1 MGRVLEK
8 QSKVGVVGSKE
19 HFLRQAG
26 ASRAVHCECPGR
38 SAPRTLPVPAVQSSL
53 DFTSVAVA
61 DCLLPTSRRLVPYL
75 DANFTLLTNCR
86 YCLNGQL
93 VDDHL
98 VISEETGRI
107 LYRTG
112 YIGGDICDLEGHI
125 VAPGFLELQTY
136 GANGFRFTDFEN
148 QQEYDQKLQSTA
160 EYYLTQG
167 VTGFWATIPT
177 VAPDTFQQI
186 LPSLN
191 PKAHP
196 SFQGATVLG
205 AHAYNPDLRQT
216 PILVGPSP
224 PPSLKHL
231 TLSPSAS
238 TTPLIPSLRN
248 ASLTVSLAPQS
259 EGSGSVKE
267 SAFLTGISALAAGAT
282 GLSASSMPTMNWRA
296 GGDDSLVGLVTIP
309 PSSDPQPPFY
319 GLVADGAHVS
329 PSTAALLFRANQS
342 RAMLVSSADPASA
355 SSSSSSSTIS
365 LAQSVRN
372 LMAWTGCSVAE
383 AVRCCTENVAAFM
396 GVDGFEVPGM
406 PPALG
411 SAASGKGGPGVGVL
425 KQGRRADLVVL
436 SDEGEVLQTWIA
448 GRKAWEREGG
458 L

>member
-1 MGRVLEK
+1 MTDN
-8 QSKVGVVGSKE
+8 Q
-19 HFLRQAG
+19 
-26 ASRAVHCECPGR
+26 
-38 SAPRTLPVPAVQSSL
+38 
-53 DFTSVAVA
+53 
-61 DCLLPTSRRLVPYL
+61 
-75 DANFTLLTNCR
+75 FTLLTNCR

-93 VDDHL
+93 VEDHL

-148 QQEYDQKLQSTA
+148 QQQYDQKLQNTA
-160 EYYLTQG
+160 EYYVTQG

-191 PKAHP
+191 PKAHHDLR
-196 SFQGATVLG
+196 GATVLG

-231 TLSPSAS
+231 TFPPSAS
-238 TTPLIPSLRN
+238 TTPLIPSLRS

-259 EGSGSVKE
+259 GDAGSVKE
-267 SAFLTGISALAAGAT
+267 NAFSTGMSALAAGAT
-282 GLSASSMPTMNWRA
+282 GLSASSMPTMNWRS
-296 GGDDSLVGLVTIP
+296 GGDDSLVGLITLP
-309 PSSDPQPPFY
+309 PSSEPRAPFY
-319 GLVADGAHVS
+319 GLVADGEHVA
-329 PSTAALLFRANQS
+329 PATAALLFRANQA
-342 RAMLVSSADPASA
+342 RAMLVSSADPNSA
-355 SSSSSSSTIS
+355 SSSSLS
-365 LAQSVRN
+365 QSVRN

-411 SAASGKGGPGVGVL
+411 SAANGKGGPGVGVL

-436 SDEGEVLQTWIA
+436 NDDGEVLQTWIA
-448 GRKAWEREGG
+448 GRKVWEREGG